1 MNTHARSWSR
11 WRSLVFTALSVLAPA
26 CQAERPA
33 STMSADLG
41 ELRGAPSAEPSLPP
55 SPRSSSMIAESS
67 PDDEIVLADAA
78 TGARLDARPAP
89 GRVVDLTSDHTRIYA
104 LAETDDGLLLHAW
117 PWSEAGLGEPVELG
131 GLDGDGRLLASPW
144 GYVVFEH
151 AMGQRWRLVGASGPS
166 PSRVC
171 GRPQS
176 LRVVRSA
183 EAWQLEAL
191 VWNDTE
197 SELELA
203 RATLGPEGLSACA
216 HGALSLQE
224 ELASVRLAWSED
236 APTRWLFGLR
246 GSQLVASRL
255 DAEARA
261 AATLVEL
268 PASSARLEAVVSL
281 GASTAGL
288 ERYALLLGPEA
299 KLAVVELDWSEHE
312 GHAALGAWAEI
323 SLPGRAFER
332 DQYFGRDLLVADGAV
347 LAATSEG
354 AFAIELVEAEGS
366 LGLVFRPGSEALA
379 HARRGPMVRLDGPL

>member
-1 MNTHARSWSR
+1 MNTHARFWSR
-11 WRSLVFTALSVLAPA
+11 WRSLAFAALSLLAPA

-41 ELRGAPSAEPSLPP
+41 ELRGAPSAEPSPPP
-55 SPRSSSMIAESS
+55 SPQSSSMIAESS

-89 GRVVDLTSDHTRIYA
+89 GRVVDLTSDDARIYA
-104 LAETDDGLLLHAW
+104 LAETDDGLVLHAW
-117 PWSEAGLGEPVELG
+117 PWSEAGLGNPIELG
-131 GLDGDGRLLASPW
+131 GLEGDGRLLASPW

-151 AMGQRWRLVGASGPS
+151 AMGQRWRHVGASGPA

-176 LRVVRSA
+176 LAVVHGA

-191 VWNDTE
+191 VWNDAE
-197 SELELA
+197 DRLELA
-203 RATLGPEGLSACA
+203 RATLGSEGLSECE
-216 HGALSLQE
+216 HGAISLPEDLS
-224 ELASVRLAWSED
+224 SVRLAWSDD
-236 APTRWLFGLR
+236 ASTRLLFGLR
-246 GSQLVASRL
+246 GSQLVAAEL
-255 DAEARA
+255 DLEAHA
-261 AATLVEL
+261 SSALVEL

-281 GASTAGL
+281 GASGAGL

-299 KLAVVELDWSEHE
+299 KLAVVELGPSEHE
-312 GHAALGAWAEI
+312 QPATLGAWAEI

-332 DQYFGRDLLVADGAV
+332 DQYFGRDLLLADGAV

-354 AFAIELVEAEGS
+354 VFAIELVEAEGS
-366 LGLVFRPGSEALA
+366 LELRFRAGTEALA
-379 HARRGPMVRLDGPL
+379 ATRRGPVVRVEAPR

>member
-1 MNTHARSWSR
+1 MNPTAGPRSR
-11 WRSLVFTALSVLAPA
+11 RHALSLLALSALAAA
-26 CQAERPA
+26 CQVERETP
-33 STMSADLG
+33 TMTADLG
-41 ELRGAPSAEPSLPP
+41 EQRSPPTSEPELPP
-55 SPRSSSMIAESS
+55 LPIPSKMIAESS
-67 PDDEIVLADAA
+67 PYDEIVLFDEA
-78 TGARLDARPAP
+78 TGARLHALPAP
-89 GRVVDLTSDHTRIYA
+89 GRIVDLTSDAWRIYA

-151 AMGQRWRLVGASGPS
+151 AMGQRWRLVGASAPT

-176 LRVVRSA
+176 LAVARGA

-191 VWNDTE
+191 VWNDAE
-197 SELELA
+197 ARLELA

-299 KLAVVELDWSEHE
+299 KLAVVELDWSAHE

-354 AFAIELVEAEGS
+354 VFAIELVEAEGS